1 MLGFS
6 DPKTKNIVDE
16 KIKRKV
22 TREEKGRDQS
32 QRKLKDFVVT
42 ERHALFFKRE
52 RSKRATKAEHMCCCN
67 FPPELFG
74 AQNLGLCPVWIRFCR
89 PRRKQ
94 TMTKCFS
101 TSFFTLLHSKTN
113 GSVLASWVF
122 FFFQTYM
129 SVFLCWTVIL
139 LKKGL
144 HKDSREALHSL
155 LKNKNTRD
163 HKLLRFH

>member
-52 RSKRATKAEHMCCCN
+52 REVK
-67 FPPELFG
+67 EL
-74 AQNLGLCPVWIRFCR
+74 Q
-89 PRRKQ
+89 KQ
-94 TMTKCFS
+94 S
-101 TSFFTLLHSKTN
+101 TCAVAIFLRSYL
-113 GSVLASWVF
+113 VLRTWDCVPFESDFAD
-122 FFFQTYM
+122 QE
-129 SVFLCWTVIL
+129 
-139 LKKGL
+139 G
-144 HKDSREALHSL
+144 
-155 LKNKNTRD
+155 NKP
-163 HKLLRFH
+163 